1 MKQTNLFIISA
12 ASLALLLAA
21 ACQKQEA
28 STEIL
33 PQENSIDN
41 PVLIKAVI
49 DEDETKATITNS
61 GAFGWVAG
69 VDDVAY
75 HTTEGYFISGKADAT
90 AATANFA
97 VDGSKT
103 RDYFAVFPSTIVVA
117 EKYGQSGESFDVTL
131 PSSYTL
137 TEVSGNNTPCP
148 MIADNDNIVDNWSFK
163 QLCGLLRL
171 TVNSI
176 PPSATKITVN
186 FHGNK
191 VHGTF
196 SIPSPVT
203 AGVSSIATTTGAGND
218 VITITFDAAGVWRD
232 GVNINLPLPT
242 GSYTNVT
249 VKALAGSTE
258 LLSVTRPVKI
268 GAASYDVDRAAG
280 KKCTASLPAFSV
292 SDSKRVVI
300 AASNLQFTRNTTET
314 AWTDGK
320 WSFMAYPWSIVE
332 SEGEGSIGENYA
344 AETAI
349 GLFSWGTSGY
359 NSWGD
364 GLYGNKVEPWNTSIE
379 SPALNTAYGP
389 KGYGD
394 SYDLTGTYANG
405 DWGVVARTDLAD
417 GYAWRTPSSP
427 EYMYLL
433 GRNYSEPAASVQSN
447 SSGSEKPS
455 SHVRYRMFGSGKVN
469 GVYGCIILPDYFVDP
484 KTSHRSGG
492 EDHDNSAFYKGL
504 RFRRDNDN
512 NEGVNKNTANHYTES
527 EWAAMAACGAVFLP
541 AAGWRVGSSSASSC
555 NTVALVGA
563 LVNYQTVTSCEY
575 YSDEAHSMQLLYD
588 NSQRVYSLRRSY
600 GHAVRL
606 IRDIE

>member
-61 GAFGWVAG
+61 GAFGWEAG

-90 AATANFA
+90 AATANFT

-117 EKYGQSGESFDVTL
+117 AKYGQSGESFDVTL

-148 MIADNDNIVDNWSFK
+148 MIAANDNINWSFK

-176 PPSATKITVN
+176 PPSANKITVN

-196 SIPSPVT
+196 SISSPVT
-203 AGVSSIATTTGAGND
+203 VGTSSIATTTGVGND
-218 VITITFDAAGVWRD
+218 EITITFDADGAEWRD

-242 GSYTNVT
+242 GSYTYVT

-268 GAASYDVDRAAG
+268 GSASYDVNRAAG

-314 AWTDGK
+314 PWTSGK
-320 WSFMAYPWSIVE
+320 WSFMEYPWSIVE
-332 SEGEGSIGENYA
+332 RLESIGEADYA
-344 AETAI
+344 SQTAI

-359 NSWGD
+359 SSWGD
-364 GLYGNKVEPWNTSIE
+364 GLYGNKVGPWNTSIE

-389 KGYGD
+389 KGDNGD
-394 SYDLTGTYANG
+394 RYNLTETYANG
-405 DWGVVARTDLAD
+405 DWGVMARTNLAD

-433 GRNYSEPAASVQSN
+433 GRKYSEPEAKIQSN
-447 SSGSEKPS
+447 SSGSELSS
-455 SHVRYRMFGSGKVN
+455 SHVRYRMFGSGKVE

-492 EDHDNSAFYKGL
+492 VDSPNSAFYKGL
-504 RFRRDNDN
+504 RFTSDNDGTM
-512 NEGVNKNTANHYTES
+512 GVNKDTANHYTES

-541 AAGWRVGSSSASSC
+541 AAGWRVGETSAASC
-555 NTVALVGA
+555 TTVAHVGA
-563 LVNYQTVTSCEY
+563 LVNYQTVTSCQY
-575 YSDEAHSMQLLYD
+575 YNNEAHSMQLLYT
-588 NSQRVYSLRRSY
+588 NCQRVYSLVRSY
-600 GHAVRL
+600 GNAVRL